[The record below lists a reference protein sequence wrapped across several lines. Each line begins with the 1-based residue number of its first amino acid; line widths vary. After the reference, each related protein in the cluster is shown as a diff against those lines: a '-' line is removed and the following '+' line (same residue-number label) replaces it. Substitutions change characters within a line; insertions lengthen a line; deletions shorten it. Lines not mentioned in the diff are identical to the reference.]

1 MVYNYGK
8 MDVVLPILTQTIAM
22 EEKKFL
28 KVVFF
33 FNNLYQKVWNNMHK
47 CTQEQ
52 NEENTKHK
60 NRKTSWLIMMKATWG
75 THILQHA
82 CEHRLVSPNHEI
94 SG

>member
-1 MVYNYGK
+1 
-8 MDVVLPILTQTIAM
+8 MDVVSPKLTQTHCNKF
-22 EEKKFL
+22 KKKIL

-33 FNNLYQKVWNNMHK
+33 NGLYQIVWNNMLK

-52 NEENTKHK
+52 NEENTKRK
-60 NRKTSWLIMMKATWG
+60 NWKTSWLIMMKATWG

-82 CEHRLVSPNHEI
+82 YEHRLVSPNHEI